1 MTDNLAIVQSGA
13 TQNRER
19 DEDRDQDLQQDRHK
33 DHGDDGASDE
43 INRLEAEIELK
54 RERVAASLG
63 ELRRRVTTATDWRHW
78 IQAHPFAW
86 IAAGLSLGFV
96 VGLAQGRNRYR

>member
-1 MTDNLAIVQSGA
+1 MTDNLAIVQPGA
-13 TQNRER
+13 TQHQ
-19 DEDRDQDLQQDRHK
+19 DRDQDQDREQ
-33 DHGDDGASDE
+33 DRGDGASDE

-63 ELRRRVTTATDWRHW
+63 ELRRRVTSATDWRHW
-78 IQAHPFAW
+78 IQEHPFAW

-96 VGLAQGRNRYR
+96 VGLAQGRDRNR